1 MGLIM
6 IGAIVVHLRRKEP
19 PIAQI
24 VLLVL
29 AALIAF
35 GRF

>member
-1 MGLIM
+1 ML
-6 IGAIVVHLRRKEP
+6 GAIVVHVRRKEP
-19 PIAQI
+19 PIAQA
-24 VLLVL
+24 VLFVL